1 MSGIAEL
8 NELILQNIEELPD
21 KDKREVLNF
30 IEYLRIKEDQNFIE
44 YVNERTRQA
53 LAAKKGGRQFTSLEE
68 LQSRYA

>member
-1 MSGIAEL
+1 MSGVAEL

-30 IEYLRIKEDQNFIE
+30 IEYLKIKEDQAFVE

-53 LAAKKGGRQFTSLEE
+53 LAARKAGRQFTSLEK
-68 LQSRYA
+68 LQSDYA